1 MQQAKE
7 ELVDSFLS
15 KYGDRYEGVMSRE
28 ALKVTLLDLKP
39 SALASFI
46 AESADGFD
54 FADLEKS
61 EAERGLKWCQYGYE
75 SLEEDKGG
83 RE

>member
-1 MQQAKE
+1 MGAKE

-15 KYGDRYEGVMSRE
+15 EYGDRYEGAMSKEELR
-28 ALKVTLLDLKP
+28 ATLLTLKT

-46 AESADGFD
+46 AESANGFD
-54 FADLEKS
+54 LADLVKS
-61 EAERGLKWCQYGYE
+61 EAKQGIKWGQYGYE

-83 RE
+83 RQ

>member
-1 MQQAKE
+1 MGAKE

-15 KYGDRYEGVMSRE
+15 EYGDKYKGAISKEDLR
-28 ALKVTLLDLKP
+28 ATLLTLKT

-46 AESADGFD
+46 ADSANGFD
-54 FADLEKS
+54 LADLVKRET
-61 EAERGLKWCQYGYE
+61 EQGLEWGQYGYE
-75 SLEEDKGG
+75 QLEEDKSG

>member
-1 MQQAKE
+1 MGAKE

-15 KYGDRYEGVMSRE
+15 EYGDRYKGAISKEELRT
-28 ALKVTLLDLKP
+28 TLLALKP

-46 AESADGFD
+46 AESANGFD
-54 FADLEKS
+54 LTDLEKN
-61 EAERGLKWCQYGYE
+61 EAKQGLKWGQRGYE
-75 SLEEDKGG
+75 SLEENKSG

>member
-1 MQQAKE
+1 MGAKE

-15 KYGDRYEGVMSRE
+15 EYGDRYEGAMSKEELRATLL
-28 ALKVTLLDLKP
+28 ALKPTQLAAVIADSANVFDL
-39 SALASFI
+39 
-46 AESADGFD
+46 
-54 FADLEKS
+54 ADLEKS
-61 EAERGLKWCQYGYE
+61 EAEQGLKWGKYGYE

>member
-1 MQQAKE
+1 MGAKE

-15 KYGDRYEGVMSRE
+15 EYGDRYNGAISTEVLRI
-28 ALKVTLLDLKP
+28 TLLDLKP

-46 AESADGFD
+46 AESANGFD
-54 FADLEKS
+54 LADLVKS
-61 EAERGLKWCQYGYE
+61 EAKQGIKWGQYGYE

-83 RE
+83 RQ

>member
-1 MQQAKE
+1 MGAKE

-15 KYGDRYEGVMSRE
+15 EYGDRYEGAISKEVLRI
-28 ALKVTLLDLKP
+28 TLLDLKP
-39 SALASFI
+39 TQLAAVIADSANV
-46 AESADGFD
+46 FD
-54 FADLEKS
+54 LADLEKS
-61 EAERGLKWCQYGYE
+61 EAEQGLKWGKYGYE

>member
-15 KYGDRYEGVMSRE
+15 RYGDRYEGVMSKE

-39 SALASFI
+39 SQLMRFI
-46 AESADGFD
+46 ADSANGFD
-54 FADLEKS
+54 WADLEKS
-61 EAERGLKWCQYGYE
+61 EAERGAKWGQYGYE

>member
-1 MQQAKE
+1 MGAKE

-15 KYGDRYEGVMSRE
+15 EYGDRYKGAISKEVLR
-28 ALKVTLLDLKP
+28 VTLLDLKP
-39 SALASFI
+39 SALAAFI
-46 AESADGFD
+46 AESANGFD
-54 FADLEKS
+54 LADLEKS
-61 EAERGLKWCQYGYE
+61 EAEQGHKWGQRGYE

>member
-1 MQQAKE
+1 MGAKE

-15 KYGDRYEGVMSRE
+15 EYGSRYEGAMSKEELR
-28 ALKVTLLDLKP
+28 ATLLSLKP

-46 AESADGFD
+46 AESANGLDL
-54 FADLEKS
+54 ADLEKS
-61 EAERGLKWCQYGYE
+61 EAERGLKWGQYGYE

>member
-1 MQQAKE
+1 MGAKE
-7 ELVDSFLS
+7 ELVDSFIS
-15 KYGDRYEGVMSRE
+15 EYGDRYKGAISKEVLRI
-28 ALKVTLLDLKP
+28 TLLDLKP

-46 AESADGFD
+46 AESANGFD

-61 EAERGLKWCQYGYE
+61 EGKRGLKWGQYGYE
-75 SLEEDKGG
+75 SLEENNSG

>member
-1 MQQAKE
+1 MGAKE

-15 KYGDRYEGVMSRE
+15 EYGDRYEGAMSKEELR
-28 ALKVTLLDLKP
+28 ATLLTLKT

-46 AESADGFD
+46 ADSANGFD
-54 FADLEKS
+54 LADLVKS
-61 EAERGLKWCQYGYE
+61 EAEQGIKWGKYGYE

-83 RE
+83 RQ

>member
-1 MQQAKE
+1 MGAKE

-15 KYGDRYEGVMSRE
+15 EYGDRYEGAMSKEQLR
-28 ALKVTLLDLKP
+28 ATLLALETTQLAAVIADSANVFDL
-39 SALASFI
+39 
-46 AESADGFD
+46 
-54 FADLEKS
+54 ADLEKS
-61 EAERGLKWCQYGYE
+61 EAEQGLKWGKYGYE

>member
-1 MQQAKE
+1 MGAKE

-15 KYGDRYEGVMSRE
+15 EYGDRYEGAISKEELRATLL
-28 ALKVTLLDLKP
+28 ALKPTQLAAVVAD
-39 SALASFI
+39 SANV
-46 AESADGFD
+46 FD

-61 EAERGLKWCQYGYE
+61 EAEQGLKWGQYGYE
-75 SLEEDKGG
+75 QLEEDKGG

>member
-1 MQQAKE
+1 MGAKE

-15 KYGDRYEGVMSRE
+15 EYGDRYEGAMSKDELRATLL
-28 ALKVTLLDLKP
+28 ALKPTQLAAVIADSANVFDLV
-39 SALASFI
+39 
-46 AESADGFD
+46 
-54 FADLEKS
+54 DLEKS
-61 EAERGLKWCQYGYE
+61 EAEQGLKWGKYGYE

>member
-1 MQQAKE
+1 MGAKE

-15 KYGDRYEGVMSRE
+15 EYGDRYEGAMSKEELR
-28 ALKVTLLDLKP
+28 ATLLSLKP
-39 SALASFI
+39 SQLAAVI
-46 AESADGFD
+46 ADSANVFD
-54 FADLEKS
+54 LADLEKS
-61 EAERGLKWCQYGYE
+61 EAEQGLKWGQYGYE

>member
-15 KYGDRYEGVMSRE
+15 SYGDRYDGVMSKEELR
-28 ALKVTLLDLKP
+28 ATLLELKP

-46 AESADGFD
+46 SDSADGFD
-54 FADLEKS
+54 WADLEKS
-61 EAERGLKWCQYGYE
+61 EAERGLKWGKYGYE

>member
-1 MQQAKE
+1 MGAKE

-15 KYGDRYEGVMSRE
+15 EYGDRYNGAISKEVLRI
-28 ALKVTLLDLKP
+28 TLLDLKP

-46 AESADGFD
+46 ADSANGFD
-54 FADLEKS
+54 LADLEKTVVKQ
-61 EAERGLKWCQYGYE
+61 GLKWGQRGYE
-75 SLEEDKGG
+75 SLEGNKSG